1 MKRFLGFVLILSFVF
16 TLCGCSAGISGDDAK
31 ELVSDFLEK
40 VEEKDYNGAEEFLHP
55 ECTADLQ
62 AFFTALENDKGI
74 DFSSIQIK
82 RYTGYESSVYA
93 SDVDGSRFL
102 LKMQI
107 SASGEDLFMEVEIV
121 KNDSGYG
128 IYHLR
133 FNAD

>member
-31 ELVSDFLEK
+31 ELVNDFLDK
-40 VEEKDYNGAEEFLHP
+40 VEEKDYEGAEEFLHP

-74 DFSSIQIK
+74 DFSSIQIEQ
-82 RYTGYESSVYA
+82 YTGFESSVYT

-102 LKMQI
+102 LKMQV
-107 SASGEDLFMEVEIV
+107 SASGEDLFMEIEIV

-128 IYHLR
+128 IYHLHID
-133 FNAD
+133 FA